1 VVRKMA
7 RILEVQGVTKKFA
20 GLIAVNDLSFHVEE
34 GEVLGLMGP
43 NGSGK
48 TTIFNVIMGDY
59 PPDSGKIFFEGKDI
73 TKYPVYKRVKLGI
86 ARTYQVPRPFTE
98 LPIIEDIR
106 VSTIPDS
113 IVGGLRGG
121 APLEEV
127 KKIAEDVGL
136 GGRFSMY
143 PHELTMG
150 DLRRL
155 ELAKALATNPK
166 IVLLDEIFAGLT
178 VAEIEEI
185 DKLLRRKREV
195 EGLDFVVV
203 SHDLKALAPLVDR
216 VVVINFG
223 RRIAEGAFKQIV
235 NDEKVKEAY
244 FG

>member
-1 VVRKMA
+1 MA
-7 RILEVQGVTKKFA
+7 KLLEVKGLTKKFG
-20 GLIAVNDLSFHVEE
+20 GLVAVNDLSFHVEE

-48 TTIFNVIMGDY
+48 TTVFNLIMGDF
-59 PPDSGKIFFEGKDI
+59 PPDSGQVLFGGEDI
-73 TKYPVYKRVKLGI
+73 TNYPTYQRVKMGI
-86 ARTYQVPRPFTE
+86 ARTYQVPRPFRE

-106 VSTIPDS
+106 VSTMPDS
-113 IVGGLRGG
+113 IIGNFRGG
-121 APLEEV
+121 GARLDEV

-136 GGRFSMY
+136 KGRFHLY

-150 DLRRL
+150 DLRRV
-155 ELAKALATNPK
+155 ELARALATNPR

-178 VAEIEEI
+178 VAEIEEL
-185 DKLLRRKREV
+185 DKLLRRKME

-216 VVVINFG
+216 VVVIHFG
-223 RRIAEGAFKQIV
+223 EFIAEGPFDQIV
-235 NDEKVKEAY
+235 EDEKVKEAY

>member
-1 VVRKMA
+1 MA
-7 RILEVQGVTKKFA
+7 KLLEVQGLTKKFG
-20 GLIAVNDLSFHVEE
+20 GLVAINDLSFHIDE

-48 TTIFNVIMGDY
+48 TTIFNLIMGDF
-59 PPDSGKIFFEGKDI
+59 PPDSGKVFFEGKDI
-73 TKYPVYKRVKLGI
+73 TNYPTYQRVKMGI
-86 ARTYQVPRPFTE
+86 ARTYQVPRPFRE

-113 IVGGLRGG
+113 IMGSFRGRG
-121 APLEEV
+121 AHLEEV
-127 KKIAEDVGL
+127 EKIAEDVGL
-136 GGRFSMY
+136 KGRLSMY

-150 DLRRL
+150 DLRRV
-155 ELAKALATNPK
+155 EQAKALATNPK

-185 DKLLRRKREV
+185 DKLLRRKME
-195 EGLDFVVV
+195 EGLDFIVV

-216 VVVINFG
+216 VVVIHFG
-223 RRIAEGAFKQIV
+223 QFIAEGPFDKIV
-235 NDEKVKEAY
+235 ENEKVKAAY